1 MARSTALNAILW
13 DLRTCSRRAVAV
25 MIAEEPEVSEV
36 RRKIVPGSSREKG
49 TGSKVSGASLGAV
62 CGVAMLCG
70 MG

>member
-1 MARSTALNAILW
+1 
-13 DLRTCSRRAVAV
+13 

-62 CGVAMLCG
+62 CGVAMLRG
-70 MG
+70 MGQQLCVSG